1 MASGVITVIPSP
13 VITVLYAA
21 NELTPD
27 ERDAEIRRL
36 EEDLTELQQ
45 GFARQV
51 AIDGELRNRIER
63 LEQIGGIQAVRNTEV
78 VIELEIAA

>member
-1 MASGVITVIPSP
+1 MASGVITVIPSL

-45 GFARQV
+45 DFARQV

>member
-1 MASGVITVIPSP
+1 MASGVITVIPSL